1 MNMKCRFYYARVAF
15 LRIAP
20 PIATVEYLRAL

>member
-1 MNMKCRFYYARVAF
+1 MNMNRRFYYARAEF

-20 PIATVEYLRAL
+20 PILVVEYLRAL

>member
-1 MNMKCRFYYARVAF
+1 MNMKRRFYYARAAF

-20 PIATVEYLRAL
+20 PIVAVEYLRAL